1 MAISVQQ
8 LLQTSLP
15 NGYTGSAG
23 RDGYTGSAGAA
34 SAIGYTGSVGNYSSK
49 RITNLT
55 DGNSV
60 TFNVDT
66 TDQANQNNTQAT
78 GILTVNAP
86 TGTPNDGQQFM
97 FALTSSTVQT
107 FNWNAAFA
115 GSGDLPLPP
124 VSTGNGKTDYMGF
137 VYNSTTSKWNLVAKN
152 FGF

>member
-8 LLQTSLP
+8 LLRTSLP

-49 RITNLT
+49 RITNLA
-55 DGNSV
+55 DGTSV

-66 TDQANQNNTQAT
+66 TDQANQVNTQAS
-78 GILTVNAP
+78 GILTINAP

-97 FALTSSTVQT
+97 FALTSSNFQT
-107 FNWNAAFA
+107 FSWNAIFA
-115 GSGDLPLPP
+115 GSTDLALPTA
-124 VSTGNGKTDYMGF
+124 STGSGKYDYVGF
-137 VYNSTTSKWNLVAKN
+137 IYNSTAAKWQLLAKV